1 MRTQS
6 WARQFPALL
15 CYSLNITAVFLG
27 LAMPVT
33 MVGELLFAMCVCGF
47 LQGLKAF
54 DSSVE
59 TITTGT
65 WQALGTA
72 WKSGSLFVQKYIPH
86 FISTSVSAVTALV
99 D

>member
-1 MRTQS
+1 MQV
-6 WARQFPALL
+6 
-15 CYSLNITAVFLG
+15 I
-27 LAMPVT
+27 
-33 MVGELLFAMCVCGF
+33 MVGELLLAMCLSGF
-47 LQGLKAF
+47 LQGLKVF

-86 FISTSVSAVTALV
+86 FYIYFSFCCYNLANSAETC
-99 D
+99 